1 MLKRKKTSISNV
13 IYQNWNRTPVY
24 LEIVVSA
31 SHKMVPGPF
40 QMKVWTFNDPKEF
53 DDPRYSM
60 FPVMRWTLIIQSLRW
75 YPSDGLVLIILHL
88 IISFLMWALCMVC
101 SVGRQGLYIAFSPP
115 FPPTLP
121 DMKNMHKNTKT
132 NTYTYKYR
140 GKYKDKRTFHVNK
153 II

>member
-1 MLKRKKTSISNV
+1 MDL
-13 IYQNWNRTPVY
+13 
-24 LEIVVSA
+24 
-31 SHKMVPGPF
+31 
-40 QMKVWTFNDPKEF
+40 NDPKEF

-60 FPVMRWTLIIQSLRW
+60 IPVIRWTLISNLYGVTPI
-75 YPSDGLVLIILHL
+75 SDGLVLIILHL

-132 NTYTYKYR
+132 NIYTYKYR
-140 GKYKDKRTFHVNK
+140 SKYIDKRRTFHVNK